1 MVEDP
6 GEGLPVPTDVV
17 TTRGKHRWTYLW
29 RNGMEVPSEDWTHL

>member
-17 TTRGKHRWTYLW
+17 TTRGKH
-29 RNGMEVPSEDWTHL
+29 GMDILVEEWHGGTI